1 MSDAKPFFNLRWT
14 VGTPA
19 AAPTP
24 AAILTP
30 CIGICTLDAD
40 GYCEGCFRSAEE
52 IGQWS
57 TLADADRRRLMDE
70 VLPARE
76 AARSGA

>member
-1 MSDAKPFFNLRWT
+1 MSDAKPLFELRWS
-14 VGTPA
+14 VATPA
-19 AAPTP
+19 P

-30 CIGICTLDAD
+30 CIGVCSLDAD
-40 GYCEGCFRSAEE
+40 GYCEGCFRTGDE

-57 TLADADRRRLMDE
+57 MLSEAERRRLMDE

-76 AARSGA
+76 AARS